1 MSEFDNLKGLPPDKL
16 PYKPKPIPN
25 ELKEVEKPVQ
35 KKVKLNFSDYWN
47 IVWAIVS
54 DYALKKL
61 NPIQQKTVMKIQTV
75 LSLFGGIIILLG
87 IVYCI
92 KSCN

>member
-25 ELKEVEKPVQ
+25 ELAEVEKPTQQ
-35 KKVKLNFSDYWN
+35 KIKLNFSDYWN
-47 IVWAIVS
+47 MALAIFF

-61 NPIQQKTVMKIQTV
+61 NPTQQKTVSIIQTILA
-75 LSLFGGIIILLG
+75 LSGGIIILFG
-87 IVYCI
+87 IIYCI
-92 KSCN
+92 RACN